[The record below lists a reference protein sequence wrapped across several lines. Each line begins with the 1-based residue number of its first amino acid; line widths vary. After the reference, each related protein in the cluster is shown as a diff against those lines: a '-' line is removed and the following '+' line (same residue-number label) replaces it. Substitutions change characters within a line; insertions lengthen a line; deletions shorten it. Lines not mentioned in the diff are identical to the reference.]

1 MTHSS
6 ILSSDCGRA
15 LDPAFFPQPAPS
27 MVAAGGIYLFL
38 KVPGEGGGAGRVELV
53 AERKKGILLS
63 LRAEVEEG
71 VSAKFGHLREF
82 QGGPRN
88 SHPQLQAS
96 WNNTASFIFQRS
108 FIHFK
113 PTDL

>member
-1 MTHSS
+1 M
-6 ILSSDCGRA
+6 
-15 LDPAFFPQPAPS
+15 
-27 MVAAGGIYLFL
+27 
-38 KVPGEGGGAGRVELV
+38 KVPGARGALV
-53 AERKKGILLS
+53 AERKKRILLS
-63 LRAEVEEG
+63 LQAGVEEG
-71 VSAKFGHLREF
+71 ISAKFGHLREF

-113 PTDL
+113 LTDL